1 MNIHELSP
9 FKSRAH
15 SYASSPV
22 IRDSEGKIPI
32 IKEPY
37 TYQNSKKNLVK
48 DPEYEDDVI
57 VSVTSSSVSASKSA
71 IKPRKEGNSSSKHV
85 SFIVFVID

>member
-57 VSVTSSSVSASKSA
+57 ASVSASKSA

-85 SFIVFVID
+85 SFIVFAID